1 MMSENWVNE
10 GENFKNPQLKSNH
23 NDKLMSI
30 YGGVALTG
38 GVVETL
44 GPDEF
49 CIDLKLKPGI
59 DE

>member
-1 MMSENWVNE
+1 MNE
-10 GENFKNPQLKSNH
+10 GENFKNLQLKSNH